1 LKKKKIKVEV
11 KEGKIIFEV
20 PILKP
25 RNPLKVKPLQKHEDK
40 RKKEK
45 HKKEFKEIL
54 EES

>member
-11 KEGKIIFEV
+11 KDGKIIFEV

-25 RNPLKVKPLQKHEDK
+25 RNPLKVKPSQKHEDK

-45 HKKEFKEIL
+45 HKGKSLEI
-54 EES
+54 S